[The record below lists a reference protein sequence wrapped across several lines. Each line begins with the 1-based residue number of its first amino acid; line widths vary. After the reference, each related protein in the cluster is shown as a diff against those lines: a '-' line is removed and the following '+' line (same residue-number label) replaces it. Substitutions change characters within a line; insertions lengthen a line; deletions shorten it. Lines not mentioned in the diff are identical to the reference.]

1 MFNLTKT
8 SLLSFEISDKCNLM
22 CAHDQCP
29 VNKRCYSIKEKHL
42 DKQSIID
49 IITSAK
55 KLGFNGMVAFHYY
68 NEPLLNKSLVEKIV
82 DALPNTKFL
91 LWTNGLLLD
100 RTVENNKLLSKIT
113 KVCITCYD
121 RKDMPFFEAL
131 SDYYK
136 NIEIFDWELDD
147 RLEIYNKT
155 TRNDLS
161 CKRPFFEIPI
171 DYYGNIHLCCMDWN
185 NQFKIG
191 NVFENEFEQII
202 LSDKY
207 QSLLESLSKRLLGQ
221 NAPDIC
227 KTCDKMW
234 VSYPKYYSD

>member
-1 MFNLTKT
+1 MFNLSKT

-22 CAHDQCP
+22 SAHDKCP
-29 VNKRCYSIKEKHL
+29 INKRCYSNKKNHL

-49 IITSAK
+49 IVISAK

-68 NEPLLNKSLVEKIV
+68 NEPLLNKDLIEEIIN
-82 DALPNTKFL
+82 ALPNTKFL

-100 RTVENNKLLSKIT
+100 RTVENNELLSKIK

-121 RKDMPFFEAL
+121 RKDMHFFEAL
-131 SDYYK
+131 SSYYK

-191 NVFENEFEQII
+191 NVFEKEFEKII
-202 LSDKY
+202 LSNEY
-207 QSLLESLSKRLLGQ
+207 QSLLESLSKRILSQ
-221 NAPDIC
+221 DAPNLC
-227 KTCDKMW
+227 KTCEKMW
-234 VSYPKYYSD
+234 VSYPKYYLD